1 MKKVYVSF
9 IVVILLILVS
19 CSTMNNGPG
28 GKPSTGKA
36 GYVRGIWHK
45 VEEGQTLW
53 RIAKT
58 YSIPLDEVK
67 RTNDIE
73 DVLHI
78 SPGTWIFI
86 PGAKKHLYVQGSI
99 TSGTTSLGNFSL
111 QLPVKGKII
120 GKFGKRKYD
129 FNYGI
134 DIKVLGS
141 KYIITPQNG
150 IVIYSGFIRGYGPVI
165 IIDHGNNFYSLYT
178 KDIDPIVKE
187 GQKIE
192 AKTIIAKTIKKR
204 GSDFPVIHFE
214 LYYKGKPV
222 NPLYYIR

>member
-1 MKKVYVSF
+1 MKKLSA
-9 IVVILLILVS
+9 ILVLSTLIFLAS
-19 CSTMNNGPG
+19 CSTLSNRVTV
-28 GKPSTGKA
+28 KETR
-36 GYVRGIWHK
+36 YVRGIWHR

-58 YSIPLDEVK
+58 YSIPLETIKDA
-67 RTNDIE
+67 NDII

-78 SPGTWIFI
+78 SPGTWLFI
-86 PGAKKHLYVQGSI
+86 PGAKRHLYVQGASI
-99 TSGTTSLGNFSL
+99 AGNFESKNFKI

-120 GKFGKRKYD
+120 DKFGKKKYD

-134 DIKVLGS
+134 DIKAIGS
-141 KYIITPQNG
+141 RYVITSQG
-150 IVIYSGFIRGYGPVI
+150 GTVIFSGFVRGYGSVI

-178 KDIDPIVKE
+178 KDIDPVVKE

-192 AKTIIAKTIKKR
+192 SKTIIAKTIKKR
-204 GSDFPVIHFE
+204 GSDFPIVHFE

-222 NPLYYIR
+222 NPLYYMQ